1 MPYSRDVAGSVS
13 GRTVFVGMSKYRVQ
27 TEGAKRCMTCR
38 GRPREPSAVTVDMSM
53 IQKATQFDK
62 KRCALG
68 LYPWGIQ
75 ANCRD
80 PRAGA
85 CAGLSCEAT
94 PAK

>member
-1 MPYSRDVAGSVS
+1 MPYSSDVAGSVS
-13 GRTVFVGMSKYRVQ
+13 GRTVF
-27 TEGAKRCMTCR
+27 GAKRCMTCR
-38 GRPREPSAVTVDMSM
+38 GRPRERSAVTVDMSM

-68 LYPWGIQ
+68 FYPWGIQ